1 MKVRLTGVRSGHAR
15 LRDKSVVGW
24 CETVPSVGETF
35 FMTAPP
41 RDQGDMRLIHTTQ
54 VTKVESKDGAIFF
67 ETRNSHY
74 KIEML
79 GEDDGFGA

>member
-1 MKVRLTGVRSGHAR
+1 MKVRLTGVRCGHAS

-24 CETVPSVGETF
+24 CDTVPSIGESF

-41 RDQGDMRLIHTTQ
+41 RDAGDMRLIKTSP
-54 VTKVESKDGAIFF
+54 VVSVESKDGSVSF

-74 KIEML
+74 LLEML